1 MQEVSVATPDA
12 LMVSE
17 SCTVISM
24 DFTWEEKEVGWGWL
38 EFAIF
43 NLLHQEPGGYIP
55 EAVGTKAADINK
67 GFPWSS
73 RESV

>member
-1 MQEVSVATPDA
+1 
-12 LMVSE
+12 
-17 SCTVISM
+17 M
-24 DFTWEEKEVGWGWL
+24 DFTQEGEEVGQSFL
-38 EFAIF
+38 EFTIF

-73 RESV
+73 KESA